1 MSKRLKES
9 QERIKQLSA
18 NSVENRIAY
27 TILKLGEK
35 LGVEND
41 LGLLIQIPLTRYDIA
56 GMTGTTPETASRIIS
71 KFKEVG
77 LIKTGRK
84 WTVITNISELE
95 KKLYSGKVT
104 NPKELTGLQ
113 QDAESLKTRRKE
125 KEDRALEIMEQRE
138 AASVGVRERQV
149 YLTGVEEAWR
159 TEQAALEKEAGEL
172 ALRIESLERQ
182 RQEFRAG
189 LEAGLV
195 EQYDKLKAQKGSAVA
210 GVEQGICR
218 GCRISLS
225 QAQLRQVRTGAL
237 ARCGNCGRILY
248 LA

>member
-1 MSKRLKES
+1 MEVSGKQSGAARRLFELQALDQEIEAARRSLETVRSKLGTSQALASARLDLAAWTKRLEDLARG
-9 QERIKQLSA
+9 QQALEWEI
-18 NSVENRIAY
+18 EDY
-27 TILKLGEK
+27 TGK
-35 LGVEND
+35 
-41 LGLLIQIPLTRYDIA
+41 
-56 GMTGTTPETASRIIS
+56 
-71 KFKEVG
+71 
-77 LIKTGRK
+77 
-84 WTVITNISELE
+84 ISELE